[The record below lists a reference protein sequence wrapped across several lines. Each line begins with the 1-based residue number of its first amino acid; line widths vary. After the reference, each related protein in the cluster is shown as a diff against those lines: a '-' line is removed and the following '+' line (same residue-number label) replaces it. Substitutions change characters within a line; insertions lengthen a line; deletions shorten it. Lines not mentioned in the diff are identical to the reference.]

1 MTHADLQRELARLG
15 AYKGAIDGKFGPQ
28 SRAALIAALKA
39 GPDTPLGPEDWRR
52 AAVALGVDTPTV
64 RAVATVEAAGA
75 GFEAGKPKILP
86 EPHRFHRLTGGRFGG
101 THPELS
107 YAAWGA
113 RPYPRTAGERYERL
127 ARMVALDVD
136 AGLKAVS
143 WGAFQ
148 ILGENHAACG
158 YLTPWAMALDLSL
171 TEGDH
176 IDAFVAFVRAKGLD
190 AALRRR
196 DWAAFARGYNGPAFR
211 ANRYDE
217 KLRAA
222 YNRFMGTV

>member
-1 MTHADLQRELARLG
+1 MTAADLQAELRRLG
-15 AYKGAIDGKFGPQ
+15 TYAGAVDGRFGPL
-28 SRAALIAALKA
+28 SRAALIAALEA
-39 GPDTPLGPEDWRR
+39 GPDTPTGPEDWRR
-52 AAVALGVDTPTV
+52 AAVALGVDVPTI
-64 RAVATVEAAGA
+64 RAVAAVEAAGA

-107 YAAWGA
+107 YASWGF
-113 RPYPRTAGERYERL
+113 RPYPRAAAERYERL

-148 ILGENHAACG
+148 ILGENHALCG

-171 TEGDH
+171 TEGDQV
-176 IDAFVAFVRAKGLD
+176 DAFVSFVKARGLD
-190 AALRRR
+190 KALRAR
-196 DWAAFARGYNGPAFR
+196 DWTAFARGYNGPAFR

-222 YNRFMGTV
+222 YDRITGVA